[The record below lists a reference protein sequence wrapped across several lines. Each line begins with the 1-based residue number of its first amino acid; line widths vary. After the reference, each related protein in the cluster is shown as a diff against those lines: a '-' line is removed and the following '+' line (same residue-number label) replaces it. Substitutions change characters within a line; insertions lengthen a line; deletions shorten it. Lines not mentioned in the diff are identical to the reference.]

1 MFLPLDRW
9 SNRLPV
15 LMTLGLLNP
24 NAALSTETCNLPTQ
38 TASFLHSTPP
48 ISRHNFAMSNVPSQ
62 PDDDASNKDAFDP
75 SSSLRNPTTSL
86 NPHHDITTPRH
97 SLPFPPQQLHHL
109 PPQPLSSTN
118 PSHHP
123 SPGSTLAHHQNP
135 IGASTIPYGAAA
147 VPLDTRPRDHLQ
159 TYDLFPDISVA
170 PVVPAQEAGPSTFT
184 HDARPPPPHHHHH
197 HQQPPHHSYSNPRL
211 PHAQSS
217 AYASIPLP
225 ASSSRITKR
234 TSRAPEGLEQSSS
247 PSAQSPSQRATAG
260 QSSLERRKAHRAYT
274 QKSRNKVN
282 SRFEALL
289 DALPTPPPRLNPRS
303 KAEILEYATE
313 TVIRLVSQN
322 NKLELSLALSST
334 PHLEAWLTDQ
344 TQHARTVREVCQPIM
359 RLFTIGLEWKGAE
372 AWAIDSRAPMNQA
385 ALGQAWTFVPPPTGR
400 SAFRDDDNNRIS
412 ELTTFLD
419 SAKGTYYET
428 ASNEA
433 LAVVYRTGK
442 PAWLSCEYK
451 TFIGFDDSDFATDRT
466 RMALTYGISDA
477 LFVPLILYNHVQ
489 IVVNFYNMRSRSPSG
504 NPSLQPQTDPK
515 SAIKVA
521 TEAIAIIA
529 RRFCSLPGVSEFA
542 DK

>member
-1 MFLPLDRW
+1 M
-9 SNRLPV
+9 
-15 LMTLGLLNP
+15 
-24 NAALSTETCNLPTQ
+24 
-38 TASFLHSTPP
+38 
-48 ISRHNFAMSNVPSQ
+48 
-62 PDDDASNKDAFDP
+62 
-75 SSSLRNPTTSL
+75 
-86 NPHHDITTPRH
+86 
-97 SLPFPPQQLHHL
+97 
-109 PPQPLSSTN
+109 
-118 PSHHP
+118 
-123 SPGSTLAHHQNP
+123 
-135 IGASTIPYGAAA
+135 
-147 VPLDTRPRDHLQ
+147 
-159 TYDLFPDISVA
+159 
-170 PVVPAQEAGPSTFT
+170 
-184 HDARPPPPHHHHH
+184 
-197 HQQPPHHSYSNPRL
+197 
-211 PHAQSS
+211 
-217 AYASIPLP
+217 
-225 ASSSRITKR
+225 
-234 TSRAPEGLEQSSS
+234 
-247 PSAQSPSQRATAG
+247 QSPSQRTAAA

-372 AWAIDSRAPMNQA
+372 AWAIDSRAPMNTA

-400 SAFRDDDNNRIS
+400 SAFREDDTRTS
-412 ELTTFLD
+412 ELTTFLE
-419 SAKGTYYET
+419 SAKGTYYT
-428 ASNEA
+428 TTCNEA

-442 PAWLSCEYK
+442 PAWLSCEYR
-451 TFIGFDDSDFATDRT
+451 THIGFEEGQLATDRT
-466 RMALTYGISDA
+466 RMAMTYGISDV